1 MAMTT
6 GRRGTQIASINMTPM
21 IDVLLVLLI
30 IFMVV
35 QQGLQ
40 RGVPVH
46 VPPPAQD
53 QPSGDPPDQIVL
65 EVAPGGS
72 YLLNR
77 RPVSAGALESTLASV
92 FAPRPRK
99 VLFVKGH
106 EQVAYADVVRAVD
119 ISRSAGVEVRRPRA
133 PRRASITAVSHRG
146 HGGDGKGTEENKGP
160 FRSSCRSPPCLCVR
174 PAVPRRH
181 SGTCRSGGGF
191 FQAV

>member
-6 GRRGTQIASINMTPM
+6 GRRGAQIAAINMTPM

-40 RGVPVH
+40 RGLPVQ
-46 VPPPAQD
+46 VPPPAVHD
-53 QPSGDPPDQIVL
+53 RPSSPPDQIVL

-77 RPVSAGALESTLASV
+77 RPVPAGALESTLASV

-99 VLFVKGH
+99 VIFVKGGEH
-106 EQVAYADVVRAVD
+106 VAYADVVRAVD
-119 ISRSAGVEVRRPRA
+119 ISRSAGVEV
-133 PRRASITAVSHRG
+133 VG
-146 HGGDGKGTEENKGP
+146 
-160 FRSSCRSPPCLCVR
+160 L
-174 PAVPRRH
+174 VPRELP
-181 SGTCRSGGGF
+181 
-191 FQAV
+191 